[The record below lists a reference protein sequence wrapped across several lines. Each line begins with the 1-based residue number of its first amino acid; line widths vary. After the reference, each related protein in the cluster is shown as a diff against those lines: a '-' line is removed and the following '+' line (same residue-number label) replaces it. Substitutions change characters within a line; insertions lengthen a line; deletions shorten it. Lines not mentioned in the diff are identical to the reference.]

1 MRLLIQRVKNAS
13 VSVGGV
19 ELSRI
24 GQGLLVL
31 VGVGVEDTD
40 EDMEY
45 LAGKL
50 VRLRIFDD
58 GQGVMNLDVRQVGG
72 EVLVVSQFTL
82 QASTRKGNRPSYV
95 RAAPEAVSRPMY
107 ERFTARVAELLG
119 REVPTGEFGA
129 DMQVALVNDGPVTIW
144 IDSKMRDCE
153 PKNRR

>member
-1 MRLLIQRVKNAS
+1 MRLLIQCVKNAS

-129 DMQVALVNDGPVTIW
+129 DMQVYSQNDGPVTILL
-144 IDSKMRDCE
+144 DTDQM
-153 PKNRR
+153 

>member
-13 VSVGGV
+13 VSVGGD

-24 GQGLLVL
+24 GLGLLVL

-58 GQGVMNLDVRQVGG
+58 EQGVMNLDVRQVGG

-144 IDSKMRDCE
+144 IDSKMRVC
-153 PKNRR
+153 

>member
-13 VSVGGV
+13 VSVGGD

-24 GQGLLVL
+24 GQGLLVM

-144 IDSKMRDCE
+144 IDSKMRDC
-153 PKNRR
+153 

>member
-31 VGVGVEDTD
+31 VGVGVEDAD

-144 IDSKMRDCE
+144 IDSKMRDC
-153 PKNRR
+153 

>member
-50 VRLRIFDD
+50 VRLRIFD
-58 GQGVMNLDVRQVGG
+58 DVRQVGG

-144 IDSKMRDCE
+144 IDSKMRDC
-153 PKNRR
+153 

>member
-95 RAAPEAVSRPMY
+95 RASCWAGRCRRGSSAPTCRW
-107 ERFTARVAELLG
+107 R
-119 REVPTGEFGA
+119 
-129 DMQVALVNDGPVTIW
+129 W
-144 IDSKMRDCE
+144 
-153 PKNRR
+153 

>member
-58 GQGVMNLDVRQVGG
+58 EQGVMNLNVRQVGG

-144 IDSKMRDCE
+144 IDSKMRDC
-153 PKNRR
+153 